1 MKLIEVIFENLIKG
15 SPAFL
20 QAVNNI
26 KDQGGVLLGTGDYG
40 NVYQVGGRV
49 VKVTTDETELEH
61 AEILKNKTTE
71 HFVRIFDVE
80 VIKNSLGII
89 TMENL
94 DQLSPD
100 DEISEEFIEDLQQ
113 EAENLGVDPDEL
125 DIWVRGENIK
135 RDNFMKDPSTGRI
148 KMVDV

>member
-20 QAVNNI
+20 KAVNSI
-26 KDQGGVLLGTGDYG
+26 KDQGGRLIGTGDYG
-40 NVYQVGGRV
+40 NVYELDGRV

-61 AEILKNKTTE
+61 AEILKNKTTK
-71 HFVRIFDVE
+71 HFVKILDVE

-94 DQLSPD
+94 DRLSLE
-100 DEISEEFIEDLQQ
+100 DEITEDFIEELQQ
-113 EAENLGVDPDEL
+113 EAESLGVDPDEL
-125 DIWVRGENIK
+125 DLWVRGENIK
-135 RDNFMKDPSTGRI
+135 RDNFMKDPTTGQI

>member
-20 QAVNNI
+20 KAVNSI
-26 KDQGGVLLGTGDYG
+26 KDQGGRLIGTGDYG
-40 NVYQVGGRV
+40 NVYELDGKV

-61 AEILKNKTTE
+61 AEILKNKTTK
-71 HFVRIFDVE
+71 HFVKILDVE

-94 DQLSPD
+94 DRLSPE
-100 DEISEEFIEDLQQ
+100 DEITEDFIEELQQ
-113 EAENLGVDPDEL
+113 EAESLGVDPDEL
-125 DIWVRGENIK
+125 DLWVRGENIK
-135 RDNFMKDPSTGRI
+135 RDNFMKDPATGQI

>member
-20 QAVNNI
+20 KAVNSI
-26 KDQGGVLLGTGDYG
+26 KDQGGRLIGTGDYG
-40 NVYQVGGRV
+40 NVYELDGKV

-61 AEILKNKTTE
+61 AEILKNKTTK
-71 HFVRIFDVE
+71 HFVKILDVE

-94 DQLSPD
+94 DRLSLE
-100 DEISEEFIEDLQQ
+100 DEITEDFIEELQQ
-113 EAENLGVDPDEL
+113 EAESLGVDPDEL
-125 DIWVRGENIK
+125 DLWVRGENIK
-135 RDNFMKDPSTGRI
+135 RDNFMKDPTTGQI

>member
-1 MKLIEVIFENLIKG
+1 MKLLEVIFENLIKG

-20 QAVNNI
+20 KAVNDI
-26 KDQGGVLLGTGDYG
+26 KDQGGRLIGTGDYG
-40 NVYQVGGRV
+40 NVYELDGKV

-61 AEILKNKTTE
+61 AEILKNKDTK
-71 HFVRIFDVE
+71 HFVKIFNVE

-94 DQLSPD
+94 DRLSPE
-100 DEISEEFIEDLQQ
+100 DEITEDFIEELQQ
-113 EAENLGVDPDEL
+113 EAESLGIDPDEL

-135 RDNFMKDPSTGRI
+135 RDNFMKDLTTGQI

>member
-20 QAVNNI
+20 KAVNSI
-26 KDQGGVLLGTGDYG
+26 KDQGGRLIGTGDYG
-40 NVYQVGGRV
+40 NVYELDGRV

-61 AEILKNKTTE
+61 AEILKNKTTK
-71 HFVRIFDVE
+71 HFVKILDVE

-94 DQLSPD
+94 DRLSPE
-100 DEISEEFIEDLQQ
+100 DEITEDFIEELQQ
-113 EAENLGVDPDEL
+113 EAESLGVDPDEL
-125 DIWVRGENIK
+125 DLWVRGENIK
-135 RDNFMKDPSTGRI
+135 RDNFMKDPTTGQI

>member
-20 QAVNNI
+20 KAVNSI
-26 KDQGGVLLGTGDYG
+26 KDQGGKLIGTGDYG
-40 NVYQVGGRV
+40 NVYELDGKV

-61 AEILKNKTTE
+61 AEILKNKTTK
-71 HFVRIFDVE
+71 HFVKILDVE

-94 DQLSPD
+94 DRLSLE
-100 DEISEEFIEDLQQ
+100 DEITEDFIEELQQ
-113 EAENLGVDPDEL
+113 EAESLGVDPDEL
-125 DIWVRGENIK
+125 DLWIRGENIK
-135 RDNFMKDPSTGRI
+135 RDNFMKDPATGQI

>member
-1 MKLIEVIFENLIKG
+1 MKLLEVIFENLIKG

-20 QAVNNI
+20 KAVNDI
-26 KDQGGVLLGTGDYG
+26 KDQGGRLIGTGDYG
-40 NVYQVGGRV
+40 NVYELDGKV

-61 AEILKNKTTE
+61 AEILKNRTTK
-71 HFVRIFDVE
+71 HFVKILDVE

-94 DQLSPD
+94 DRLSPE
-100 DEISEEFIEDLQQ
+100 DEITEDFIEELQQ
-113 EAENLGVDPDEL
+113 EAESLGIDPDEL

-135 RDNFMKDPSTGRI
+135 RDNFMKDLTTGQI